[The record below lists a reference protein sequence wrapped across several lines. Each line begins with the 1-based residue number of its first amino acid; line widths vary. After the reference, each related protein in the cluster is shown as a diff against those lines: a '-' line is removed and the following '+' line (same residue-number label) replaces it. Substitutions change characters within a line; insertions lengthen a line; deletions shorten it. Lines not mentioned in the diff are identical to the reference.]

1 MDKILVQVQSVL
13 LNLKITKKRGIN
25 KSEKPMIEPWFFS
38 KGQNN
43 L

>member
-1 MDKILVQVQSVL
+1 MDKTLVQVQLVL
-13 LNLKITKKRGIN
+13 LNLKIIKKHGIK